1 MNNKTNRKTES
12 GVSIRVEMIRQL
24 TLVLLLAAELI
35 IFAFMTQNFFTT
47 SNMINVLR
55 QVSITGISS
64 LGMFMIILL
73 GDIDLSVGSMY
84 AFIGV
89 ISAIVFKTTE
99 STCLTLIVALALGI
113 AIGLFNGIFT
123 AKFRVPAFITTLATM
138 SICRGFAYIIT
149 GGSPIGVTNP
159 KFTFLGTGY
168 VFNLIQLPV
177 IFMIIVLIL
186 GMILVKHTRFG
197 RYIYSCGGNAQAA
210 KWSGIN
216 VDKIR
221 ITVYVIAGF
230 LNGFAAI
237 ILAGRLGG
245 GLPATGEGSEMD
257 VITAVV
263 LGGTSMSGGKGKLWG
278 VVLGVL
284 IIGVLTN
291 GLTMINVSSYWQKV
305 IKGIIILAAVIMD
318 NRNAATN

>member
-1 MNNKTNRKTES
+1 MKKKNSLDCRTAGKFE
-12 GVSIRVEMIRQL
+12 IIRQL
-24 TLVLLLAAELI
+24 TLVLLLIAEMI
-35 IFAFMTQNFFTT
+35 IFTIMTDTFLTT

-55 QVSITGISS
+55 QVSVTGISS
-64 LGMFMIILL
+64 VGMFMVILL

-89 ISAIVFKTTE
+89 LSAIVFK
-99 STCLTLIVALALGI
+99 STGNVFLVFCTAILLGMG
-113 AIGLFNGIFT
+113 IGLFNGVVT
-123 AKFRVPAFITTLATM
+123 AKLRVPAFITTLATM
-138 SICRGFAYIIT
+138 SMCRGFAYIIT
-149 GGSPIGVTNP
+149 GGSPIGVTDP
-159 KFTFLGTGY
+159 RFTVLGTGY
-168 VFNLIQLPV
+168 VLNTVPLPV
-177 IFMIIVLIL
+177 IFMLIVLII
-186 GMILVKHTRFG
+186 GMIFVRHTRFG
-197 RYIYSCGGNAQAA
+197 RYIYACGGNAQAA
-210 KWSGIN
+210 NWSGIS
-216 VDKIR
+216 VDKVR
-221 ITVYVIAGF
+221 TVVYLIAGI

-245 GLPATGEGSEMD
+245 GLPAAGEGSEMD

-305 IKGIIILAAVIMD
+305 IKGLIILGAVTMD
-318 NRNAATN
+318 NRSLSSN

>member
-168 VFNLIQLPV
+168 VFNLIPLPV

-230 LNGFAAI
+230 LNGFAVI
-237 ILAGRLGG
+237 HRQVF
-245 GLPATGEGSEMD
+245 LPE
-257 VITAVV
+257 
-263 LGGTSMSGGKGKLWG
+263 
-278 VVLGVL
+278 
-284 IIGVLTN
+284 
-291 GLTMINVSSYWQKV
+291 
-305 IKGIIILAAVIMD
+305 
-318 NRNAATN
+318 